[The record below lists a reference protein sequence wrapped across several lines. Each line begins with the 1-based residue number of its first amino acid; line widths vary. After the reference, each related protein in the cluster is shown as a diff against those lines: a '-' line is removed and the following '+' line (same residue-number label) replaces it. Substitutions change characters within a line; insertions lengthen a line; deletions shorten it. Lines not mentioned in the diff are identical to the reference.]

1 MECDPSAP
9 LSPDSLR
16 LDGRVAVVTG
26 GGTGIGRGVARTL
39 ANFGSRVAV
48 WEKDPDTARAA
59 GDEVNGLGLI
69 VDVREADQ
77 VEAALAETTERLGCP
92 TVLVNNAGGT
102 FATPFLDSDERGWN
116 ALHRANLLHV
126 ILCTH
131 RVARA
136 MVAAGLGGSIVNV
149 TSIEAHRAAPLFAA
163 YAAAK
168 AGVAN
173 FTKTAALELAEHGI
187 RVNAVA
193 PDLTRTEGLEALAG
207 PRGPSRWNRIVPL
220 GRAGTPEEVGG
231 AVVFLA
237 SGLSSYVTGETIHVD
252 GGTFASS
259 GWFHQPDGS
268 GYAYGP

>member
-1 MECDPSAP
+1 MECDPPAP
-9 LSPDSLR
+9 LSADSLR
-16 LDGRVAVVTG
+16 LDGRVSVVTG

-39 ANFGSRVAV
+39 ANFGCRVAV

-59 GDEVNGLGLI
+59 GEEINGLGLV

-77 VEAALAETTERLGCP
+77 VESALAETIERLGCP
-92 TVLVNNAGGT
+92 TILVNNAGGT
-102 FATPFLDSDERGWN
+102 FASPFLDSNERGWN
-116 ALHRANLLHV
+116 ALHRANLFHV

-131 RVARA
+131 RVSGA
-136 MVAAGLGGSIVNV
+136 MVGAGLGGSIVNV
-149 TSIEAHRAAPLFAA
+149 TSIEAHRAAPQFAA

-173 FTKTAALELAEHGI
+173 FTKTAALELAVHGI

-193 PDLTRTEGLEALAG
+193 PDLTRTEALEALAG
-207 PRGPSRWNRIVPL
+207 PGGPSRWDRIVPL

-237 SGLSSYVTGETIHVD
+237 SDLSSYVTGETIHVD

-259 GWFHQPDGS
+259 GWFHRPDGS
-268 GYAYGP
+268 GYGYGS